1 MHEHPASMKFTHSD
15 RMMNM
20 MHGMWINPEMSND
33 MHSMMLQNPSHM
45 GYMSQQMMNPMLDAV
60 MGDEELRQQMIDLM
74 LEHQDF
80 MDTIR
85 HDNTKSEN

>member
-1 MHEHPASMKFTHSD
+1 
-15 RMMNM
+15 
-20 MHGMWINPEMSND
+20 
-33 MHSMMLQNPSHM
+33 MMLQNPSHM